1 MEDDKM
7 KPIIGVTMQPAKG
20 TQQINNRYITS
31 ILEAGGIPLCIPN
44 NTPIDDVLSRLDGL
58 LVIGGDDIHPKFF
71 NEDPL
76 PGLGHVDVARDNSD
90 IAVVHAA
97 IKHTLPLL
105 AICRGEQILNIAL
118 GGTLY
123 QDIPRQLP
131 QAIQHK
137 QAADR
142 ATQIHSV
149 NIVRETKLSTI
160 VEAESIMTNSFH
172 HQSVKDVASTLTI
185 SATTNDHVI
194 EAIEHPN
201 HPFCIG
207 VQWHPEELNDEASKR
222 LFTSFVNACH

>member
-1 MEDDKM
+1 M

-31 ILEAGGIPLCIPN
+31 ILEADGIPLCIPN

-97 IKHTLPLL
+97 IKHMLPLL

-142 ATQIHSV
+142 VTQIHSV

-222 LFTSFVNACH
+222 LFTAFVNACH